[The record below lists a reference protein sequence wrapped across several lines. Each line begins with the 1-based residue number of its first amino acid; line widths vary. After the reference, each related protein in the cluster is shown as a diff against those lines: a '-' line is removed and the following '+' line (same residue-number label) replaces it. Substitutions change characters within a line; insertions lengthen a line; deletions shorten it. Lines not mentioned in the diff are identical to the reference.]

1 MKIKIGPHIERKRLL
16 RLVDGELPTGEDASA
31 RDHLRGC
38 SQCQV
43 EFAELQEEVE
53 NYAEFHQTAL
63 NASMPAPPRA
73 WKEISAIL
81 ACAQEEPAA
90 LSWWRGGFF
99 GPKSVWVGALAMLT
113 LVAAVLVR
121 LDRPAPVSAAEL
133 LRKAAAKEPRSGGAK
148 RRIRIKSGRRTFER
162 AARIANQQFGVREVD
177 SELRAKFEA
186 AHFSWDDLLNARS
199 FAQWRDGLREKKDQ
213 VETLSADGTAISRI
227 RTTTDQNALVEATIS
242 LRSVDLLP
250 VAETMRFRGGE
261 WVEISEV
268 AGGLEA
274 QQPAAAPAPRRSG
287 TEVVEPTAAASAPGP
302 GLELKVVAAL
312 HDAGADLGDPVQI
325 TRTATSI
332 LVASSALGEEKQ
344 SEIERS
350 LRGIAGVE
358 LRFDTHAA
366 IPTGPGAAPRSPAA
380 ASVSDSVSADL
391 QHRLGDGAAVEEF
404 TNRVLDTSDSI
415 LAHAFALRSLA
426 VRFPPPVEAQFSDA
440 ERQVLSRIRRD
451 HLQSA
456 ADGLERLKSTL
467 QTGFPAWLA
476 THRERPQ
483 PASASNWQEGAQSLL
498 DSARNLDRL
507 LNGTFGGRA
516 GEQAAKI
523 TEGLDSL
530 EAQLSYIRQL
540 AETRR

>member
-1 MKIKIGPHIERKRLL
+1 MKIKVGPHIERERLL
-16 RLVDGELPTGEDASA
+16 RLVDGELPAGEDASA
-31 RDHLRGC
+31 REHLRGC

-43 EFAELQEEVE
+43 ALGELQEEVAT
-53 NYAEFHQTAL
+53 YGKFHQTTL
-63 NASMPAPPRA
+63 KASIPPPPHA

-90 LSWWRGGFF
+90 LRWWRGGFF
-99 GPKSVWVGALAMLT
+99 GPKSVWVGAVAMLT
-113 LVAAVLVR
+113 LVVVLVR
-121 LDRPAPVSAAEL
+121 LDRPASASAAEL

-148 RRIRIKSGRRTFER
+148 RRIRIKTGRRTFER
-162 AARIANQQFGVREVD
+162 AGRIANQSGGVTAGD
-177 SELRAKFEA
+177 SELRATFEA
-186 AHFSWDDLLNARS
+186 ARFSWDDPLNARS
-199 FAQWRDGLREKKDQ
+199 FAQWRDGLTEKKDQ
-213 VETLSADGTAISRI
+213 VENLSADGMAISRI
-227 RTTTDQNALVEATIS
+227 RTTTDQNTLEEATIS
-242 LRSVDLLP
+242 LRSADLIP
-250 VAETMRFRGGE
+250 VAETMRFRSGE

-274 QQPAAAPAPRRSG
+274 QQPAFAPTPRRSG
-287 TEVVEPTAAASAPGP
+287 LEVIEPTAVASAPGP

-312 HDAGADLGDPVQI
+312 HDVGADLGDPVQI

-344 SEIERS
+344 SEIERA

-366 IPTGPGAAPRSPAA
+366 IPAGPGAAPRSPAA

-391 QHRLGDGAAVEEF
+391 QHRLGDSAAVEEF
-404 TNRVLDTSDSI
+404 TNRVLDTSDSV

-426 VRFPPPVEAQFSDA
+426 VRFPLPVEAQLSDA

-456 ADGLERLKSTL
+456 ADGLDQLKAAL
-467 QTGFPAWLA
+467 QAGVPAWLA
-476 THRERPQ
+476 VHRERPQ
-483 PASASNWQEGAQSLL
+483 PAPASNWQEGAQSLL

-530 EAQLSYIRQL
+530 EAQL